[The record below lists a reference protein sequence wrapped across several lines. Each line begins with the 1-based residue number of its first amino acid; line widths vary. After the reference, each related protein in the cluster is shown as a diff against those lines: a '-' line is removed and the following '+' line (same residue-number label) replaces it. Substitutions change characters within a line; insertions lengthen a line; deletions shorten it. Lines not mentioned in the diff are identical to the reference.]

1 MQKTLGDL
9 EFCARLAHF
18 CSVFDLARLA
28 ETKLPTQT
36 PKFYYGD
43 ISNETTNYIIITE
56 RVPFVGMGGRTK
68 WNSEDS

>member
-1 MQKTLGDL
+1 MQKTLGDSD
-9 EFCARLAHF
+9 FCARLAHF
-18 CSVFDLARLA
+18 CSIVDLARLA
-28 ETKLPTQT
+28 ETKLPTPT

-68 WNSEDS
+68 RNSVNS